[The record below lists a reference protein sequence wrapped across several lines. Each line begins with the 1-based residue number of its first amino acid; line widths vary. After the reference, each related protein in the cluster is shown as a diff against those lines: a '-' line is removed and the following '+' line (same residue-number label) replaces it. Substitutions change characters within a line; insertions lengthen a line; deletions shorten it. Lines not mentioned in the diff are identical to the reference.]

1 MKIRG
6 IILAGGTSTRMGK
19 NKLDLML
26 DGKKIVQIVINNATQ
41 SKLDELIAVYGKYE
55 IKTDITKVFNSR
67 YEEGMSTSIIAGL
80 NGFDGD
86 AVMLILG
93 DMPFIKHEIIDSL
106 YDAFVN
112 SSKNIIVPYK
122 HGTRGNPVII
132 GKKYFENLLGN
143 TGDKGARNII
153 KENPDDIEKVEI
165 EDDGI
170 FIDVDDKTKY
180 EELLNFPFNK

>member
-67 YEEGMSTSIIAGL
+67 YE
-80 NGFDGD
+80 
-86 AVMLILG
+86 
-93 DMPFIKHEIIDSL
+93 
-106 YDAFVN
+106 
-112 SSKNIIVPYK
+112 
-122 HGTRGNPVII
+122 
-132 GKKYFENLLGN
+132 
-143 TGDKGARNII
+143 
-153 KENPDDIEKVEI
+153 
-165 EDDGI
+165 
-170 FIDVDDKTKY
+170 
-180 EELLNFPFNK
+180 

>member
-26 DGKKIVQIVINNATQ
+26 DGKKIVQIVINNAAQ

-93 DMPFIKHEIIDSL
+93 DMPFIKHEIIDCL

-132 GKKYFENLLGN
+132 GKKYFEELLGN

-165 EDDGI
+165 EDEGI
-170 FIDVDDKTKY
+170 FIDIDDKTKY
-180 EELLNFPFNK
+180 EEILSQNH